1 MRRSTTTAMILYL
14 PCLASSLLFDIIV
27 YLLRRLKCHVFN
39 FYIALYYFFAR
50 KRRNLKNQ
58 LAEVLVL
65 EVEKSNL
72 LKVEQLRQ
80 PIHRVKNQAL
90 SRQLLVLV
98 SLHHHP
104 VTLCQPRLCPWK
116 HWKKLHCQVERILKV
131 LNRKQKAVPIP
142 KVDMLTRFELRIERF
157 L

>member
-1 MRRSTTTAMILYL
+1 MLRL
-14 PCLASSLLFDIIV
+14 SSICSFQLSICFKSPVRYNVHLF
-27 YLLRRLKCHVFN
+27 RRLKCHVFN

-80 PIHRVKNQAL
+80 LILRVKNQAL

-98 SLHHHP
+98 PLQHHP
-104 VTLCQPRLCPWK
+104 VT
-116 HWKKLHCQVERILKV
+116 
-131 LNRKQKAVPIP
+131 
-142 KVDMLTRFELRIERF
+142 
-157 L
+157 